1 MMISS
6 HSLCDLNKFLSRF
19 FIVNSLA
26 AMGILCGVVPE
37 VAWHPSRLL
46 FTPIAYSQEF
56 SQTQISQY
64 AQAILAIEVERK
76 AAYQKIQNLLGR
88 VPPQIACNQKDSLS
102 KLPKEAQVIV
112 VSFCNQSKK
121 IAKTSGLNPAD
132 FNAITEAARKNPNL
146 KKRIQTIIIQIRTSS
161 KVP

>member
-1 MMISS
+1 
-6 HSLCDLNKFLSRF
+6 
-19 FIVNSLA
+19 
-26 AMGILCGVVPE
+26 
-37 VAWHPSRLL
+37 
-46 FTPIAYSQEF
+46 
-56 SQTQISQY
+56 
-64 AQAILAIEVERK
+64 LAIEVERK
-76 AAYQKIQNLLGR
+76 ATYQKIQNLLGR

-132 FNAITEAARKNPNL
+132 FNAITEAARKNPSL
-146 KKRIQTIIIQIRTSS
+146 KKRIQTMIIQIRTSS

>member
-1 MMISS
+1 MINSPFPY
-6 HSLCDLNKFLSRF
+6 DLKKFLSRF
-19 FIVNSLA
+19 FMVNLLA
-26 AMGILCGVVPE
+26 AVGILGGVVPE
-37 VAWHPSRLL
+37 VAWQPTRLL
-46 FTPIAYSQEF
+46 FIPIAYSQEF
-56 SQTQISQY
+56 SQTQINQY

-132 FNAITEAARKNPNL
+132 FNAITEAARKNPSL